1 MLIDSH
7 VHLPKFELATPE
19 YEDRLL
25 ADSLRAGVDL
35 VIVSC
40 LGDWEYYPAPGI
52 PRRANRQAA
61 AFVRRHP
68 ERARFL
74 AYLDPQQ
81 PDWPEELDRA
91 LADGAIGIKLWT
103 SLKDGAGSLENTA
116 RVLAG
121 AGKRRLPVLLHVY
134 NRTDGNLPGEID
146 IREFAELSRN
156 HPDTTMIAAHAGGNW
171 RQSLG
176 MIRKFAGA
184 NAFLD
189 LSGGFPEPGMAA
201 ALVAAEGA
209 ERVLYGSDFYG
220 RSNLSQLAKLAF
232 ADLAPEAREQISWR
246 NAVRVFNLTG
256 LPAASKAAPAG
267 AVAPDSPLFA
277 ADHFIFCG
285 QSPFFPVRGNSAAEL
300 AARLEG
306 EGAIAFVA
314 DLTGMFYCDHLA
326 GNREHRARCRSYSA
340 LKPLATLDPAAYNR
354 ELVLEDAATG
364 GFAGGWLSPYAHNW
378 RLDDPAHR
386 EFFARA
392 AALGLPLWI
401 NLELGDHR
409 FRHRAWQL
417 RLVKLDELLAFL
429 AGAPGNEYCFQGVRA
444 CDFFPL
450 LERFGNHPGLRFEC
464 SRLSDTGL
472 TFEQIRDRFGTGRL
486 VYGSEY
492 PLRDPGEVR
501 FALTGARLL

>member
-19 YEDRLL
+19 YEDALL
-25 ADSLRAGVDL
+25 ADSLRAGVDF

-40 LGDWEYYPAPGI
+40 LGDWAYYPAPGV
-52 PRRANRQAA
+52 PRRANQQAA

-81 PDWPEELDRA
+81 PDWPAELERS
-91 LADGAIGIKLWT
+91 LGDGAIGIKLWT

-116 RVLAG
+116 GVLAE
-121 AGKRRLPVLLHVY
+121 AGRRRLPVLLHVY

-146 IREFAELSRN
+146 IREFVALSRS

-176 MIRKFAGA
+176 MIKKFAST

-189 LSGGFPEPGMAA
+189 ISGGFPEPGMLA

-209 ERVLYGSDFYG
+209 GRVLYGSDFYG
-220 RSNLSQLAKLAF
+220 RSNRSQLAKLAF
-232 ADLAPEAREQISWR
+232 AELAPEAREPVAWR
-246 NAVRVFNLTG
+246 NAVRVFKLTG
-256 LPAASKAAPAG
+256 LPAASNAAPTG

-285 QSPFFPVRGNSAAEL
+285 ESPFFPAVGNTAAGIAE
-300 AARLEG
+300 RLEQ
-306 EGAIAFVA
+306 EGAVAYVA
-314 DLTGMFYCDHLA
+314 DLGGMFAPDHLA
-326 GNREHRARCRSYSA
+326 GNRDHLARCRAYPA
-340 LKPLATLDPAAYNR
+340 LKALATFDPAAYNR

-364 GFAGGWLSPYAHNW
+364 GFAGGWLSPYAHGW

-386 EFFARA
+386 DFFAFA
-392 AALGLPLWI
+392 ARLGLPLWI

-409 FRHRAWQL
+409 FRHRAWRP

-429 AGAPGNEYCFQGVRA
+429 AGAPQNRYCLQGVRA
-444 CDFFPL
+444 ADFEPL
-450 LERFGNHPGLRFEC
+450 LERFGERPDLTFEC
-464 SRLSDTGL
+464 SRLSDIGL
-472 TFEQIRDRFGTGRL
+472 AFEKIRDRFGVARL

-492 PLRDPGEVR
+492 PLRDPGEVN
-501 FALTGARLL
+501 FALTGQR